1 MRWRAGGLAKV
12 SCSNQAC
19 VTNEEIK
26 PRLRTTRG
34 RFGQEF
40 VLCGGKRDQTN
51 GSCLQGSAPAAIWP
65 QPGCAP
71 GSVRASVASQYQAAE
86 PAAPSLVIARGLTRL
101 MEDCRA
107 GLHVSEMLF
116 ENVNKGAVGAV
127 TAAVRF
133 LHYAQLLPGSRLWH
147 PFWAKILG
155 LLCLCKAPAD
165 SDHLFYLGILF
176 LCLFLSRSS
185 CVCVFVLFFLL
196 HCNHC
201 LQIHA
206 ASLEVVSSLSSFERL
221 IDGSKAVHDVHK
233 TLTELSRSGNK
244 TEQNAANA
252 PEIKQIRGVQE
263 GRKRLQIWV
272 EFITWGTQ
280 SLLLAEVQ
288 QPHAALGQEP
298 PALFGALPWGKAGQR
313 NWPPK
318 LLLLG
323 ARGCPRAYHSP
334 RRAAVPLHT
343 KSKAFAIC

>member
-107 GLHVSEMLF
+107 GLHVPEMLF

-147 PFWAKILG
+147 PFWVKILG
-155 LLCLCKAPAD
+155 LLC
-165 SDHLFYLGILF
+165 
-176 LCLFLSRSS
+176 
-185 CVCVFVLFFLL
+185 
-196 HCNHC
+196 
-201 LQIHA
+201 
-206 ASLEVVSSLSSFERL
+206 
-221 IDGSKAVHDVHK
+221 
-233 TLTELSRSGNK
+233 
-244 TEQNAANA
+244 
-252 PEIKQIRGVQE
+252 
-263 GRKRLQIWV
+263 
-272 EFITWGTQ
+272 
-280 SLLLAEVQ
+280 
-288 QPHAALGQEP
+288 
-298 PALFGALPWGKAGQR
+298 
-313 NWPPK
+313 
-318 LLLLG
+318 
-323 ARGCPRAYHSP
+323 
-334 RRAAVPLHT
+334 
-343 KSKAFAIC
+343 